1 MANTY
6 DIINDFQ
13 VSADSEYLSVN
24 PYWVVCVFRMKYPT
38 TYDRSKKSSRSTTYS
53 EAVEVRGP
61 PLIITDDCLQLQV
74 TSTKTSYLM
83 QASAALVDSGT
94 NYLAEIFPGD
104 YLMAWMVNDQTS
116 YNGLIKR
123 LGKFSNQ
130 SGDAVNK
137 FKDGLK
143 FTGRVQSLRKKITQS
158 PGGMRTSRYQLTAV
172 SFNEFDAQIFY
183 DEKLAEK
190 TPAIGNYFSKIGTS
204 LNQLIKGGGNGKPT
218 SIDVNKA
225 IPLFLDLLLGKGIP
239 PNLSR
244 GNSDPRL
251 QSTTGLTA
259 NYSYILPTVV
269 GKALGKTKTSTSGG
283 LLTYADVLECIMG
296 VQHYSTLTFSAD
308 EKALMEGEVENVDE
322 LQVAKNFAPD
332 GTRGGGSRRFADD
345 MLGEFLPQQPH
356 FYNKSVWTILQQYLN
371 PAVNEMYTC
380 LRVNPDGL
388 VVPTMVVRQLP
399 FTSQILSTSLQVTRF
414 LELPRWGIASV
425 LVKDVDYGRSDA
437 LRFNF
442 VHVYGDTVDHAA
454 PFAAQIVRNPPIR
467 DDLDIARSGLRSHMQ
482 TIPCSPADT
491 RNGSPGKWMEISSD
505 ILMGQQLTLTGI
517 MSTFGIQAPICPG
530 DNVEWDGIVFHI
542 ESVTHSCAMQ
552 PNGLKSFTTQLALS
566 HGVRS
571 DPGIEDIT
579 IYAGINRDDHLSFNP
594 AVTKDSPQSFDTSDR
609 PGSSREAGTL
619 DFTDDD
625 GGKVS

>member
-1 MANTY
+1 MAKNTY
-6 DIINDFQ
+6 DIINDYQ
-13 VSADSEYLSVN
+13 LDAESEYVSVS
-24 PYWVVCVFRMKYPT
+24 PFWLLCVFRMKFPT
-38 TYDRSKKSSRSTTYS
+38 TYDRNKRASQSDTYS
-53 EAVEVRGP
+53 EAVEVRGK
-61 PLIITDDCLQLQV
+61 PLIITDDCIQLQV

-83 QASAALVDSGT
+83 QASAALIDSGT
-94 NYLAEIFPGD
+94 NYLSEIFPGD
-104 YLMAWMVNDQTS
+104 YLMAWMVNDKSTYDS
-116 YNGLIKR
+116 LIKR
-123 LGKFSNQ
+123 LGEFSNQ
-130 SGDAVNK
+130 GGGTVNK

-158 PGGMRTSRYQLTAV
+158 ASGARTSRYQLTAV

-183 DEKLAEK
+183 EPHLAEK
-190 TPAIGNYFSKIGTS
+190 TPAIGNYFSKLGAS
-204 LNQLIKGGGNGKPT
+204 LNQLISGEGEHKPT

-225 IPLFLDLLLGKGIP
+225 IPLFLDLLLGKGVP

-244 GNSDPRL
+244 GNADPRL

-259 NYSYILPTVV
+259 NYSYILPDIV

-283 LLTYADVLECIMG
+283 LLTYADVLECIIG
-296 VQHYSTLTFSAD
+296 VQHYSTQEFSDD
-308 EKALMEGEVENVDE
+308 EKALMEGEVENIDE
-322 LQVAKNFAPD
+322 LEIAKNFQPD
-332 GTRGGGSRRFADD
+332 GTRGGGSRRFGDN
-345 MLGEFLPQQPH
+345 MLGEFLPQVPH
-356 FYNKSVWTILQQYLN
+356 FTDKSVWTILQQYLN

-399 FTSQILSTSLQVTRF
+399 FTSELLTVDIQTTRF
-414 LELPRWGIASV
+414 LELPRWGIAPV
-425 LVKDVDYGRSDA
+425 LVKEVDIGRSDA

-454 PFAAQIVRNPPIR
+454 PFASQIVRNPPIR

-491 RNGSPGKWMEISSD
+491 RQGSPAKWMAISSD

-530 DNVEWDGIVFHI
+530 DNIEWDGIVFHI
-542 ESVTHSCAMQ
+542 ESVTHSCGIQ
-552 PNGLKSFTTQLALS
+552 PNGMKSFSTQLALT

-571 DPGIEDIT
+571 DPGLEDIT
-579 IYAGINRDDHLSFNP
+579 IYAGINTDDHLSFNP
-594 AVTKDSPQSFDTSDR
+594 GATKESPQSYDTTDR
-609 PGSSREAGTL
+609 PGNSRNAGDL
-619 DFTDDD
+619 DFIDDE
-625 GGKVS
+625 GGVA